1 MTKTRILVVED
12 ESIVALD
19 IRHRLAGMGYEVAG
33 QAASGEEAVQKAR
46 DLLPDLVLMDIK
58 LRGEMDGVE
67 AAGIIRAELQLP
79 VIFLTAFADDPTFQR
94 ASLTEA
100 FGYILKPFEEREL
113 RINIE
118 IALYKHRLERA
129 LRVSEDRY
137 RRLVE
142 TSPDAILLTDLELRF
157 QVANAQAA
165 ALFGYEGPE
174 AMIGESLLERLPP
187 EERPRVCEHFRRTR
201 EDGPG
206 GGEYTLVRKDG
217 SRFAA
222 DLRAALSCDEKGR
235 PASLI
240 AVVRD
245 ISAYRQAEEEI
256 RGLYA
261 QASEALQRE
270 RMLNELAQ
278 VVGSTL
284 DLQSILKTVLRLS
297 TELVGAEGALLDLI
311 AENGEEFTLAETYN
325 LNRLTPPATL
335 APGLGVSWEV
345 FETERGLL
353 LEDYSTHP
361 RAVPEL
367 VAAGVRAALG
377 VPVVSKGT
385 RLGVLW
391 LYSFRPGSQFSERAV
406 SLVDAVARQMAV
418 AITNARLFEAERRR
432 AVQLSLLY
440 EVSQQIAATLDEK
453 LILQRTVSAL
463 VRHFGFTIA
472 AVNLLVE
479 EDELQVAAIEDRSGL
494 DIRPGYRQKVGMGFN
509 GHVAQTRASYCSN
522 DVSQDPYYFSPA
534 EKKPGSALGAPLL
547 HHDELLG
554 VVVVEQDHPNAFQ
567 AQDVFVLETLAAQV
581 ATALQNARLYAGVQE
596 RLGEM
601 AALQAVSRAVSST
614 LELDEIFATVVKVL
628 HATFEYRYVSIYL
641 LEGEVLNLRACEG
654 YPEGTAVAQV
664 ALTEGVLGRAVLS
677 RRLQYLPDTR
687 LDPDF
692 IADEAG
698 ISSEICLPLIVN
710 DHVLG
715 VLNVETGAERRLQA
729 RDVELLSTFG
739 QQVTVAIENARLFQQ
754 VQQLAI
760 TDPLT
765 GLFNRRHF
773 FDLASR
779 EYERARRYR
788 RPLGILLWDVD
799 YFKQVNDTHGHVVGD
814 MVLQLIAGR
823 CRETLREVD
832 LMGRYGGEEFVAL
845 LPETEHC
852 SLAQA
857 AERLRQ
863 AVAEAPFLVRG
874 RVIQLTISVGAAG
887 QDDSCSSLEALLSN
901 ADQALLTAKNGG
913 RNRVVVSQ
921 ER

>member
-19 IRHRLAGMGYEVAG
+19 IRHRLESMGYEVVG
-33 QAASGEEAVQKAR
+33 QAASGEEAVEKAR
-46 DLLPDLVLMDIK
+46 ALLPDLVLMDIK
-58 LRGEMDGVE
+58 LRGKMDGVE
-67 AAGIIRAELQLP
+67 AAGILRAELQLP
-79 VIFLTAFADDPTFQR
+79 VIFLTAFADDPTFRR

-142 TSPDAILLTDLELRF
+142 TSPDAILLTDLGLTF
-157 QVANAQAA
+157 QVANQQAA
-165 ALFGYEGPE
+165 ALFGYANPE
-174 AMIGESLLERLPP
+174 EIIGESLLGLLPS
-187 EERPRVCEHFRRTR
+187 EDRPRVCEQFRRTR

-217 SRFAA
+217 SRFTA
-222 DLRAALSCDEKGR
+222 DLRVALSFDDQGR

-240 AVVRD
+240 VVVRD
-245 ISAYRQAEEEI
+245 ISAYKQAEEEI

-270 RMLNELAQ
+270 RMLNELSQ

-284 DLQSILKTVLRLS
+284 DLPSILKTVLRLS
-297 TELVGAEGALLDLI
+297 TELVGAQGALLDLI
-311 AENGEEFTLAETYN
+311 SEDGKEFILAETYN
-325 LNRLTPPATL
+325 LSRLNPPPAIT
-335 APGLGVSWEV
+335 PGRGVSWEV
-345 FETERGLL
+345 FEAGRGLL
-353 LEDYSTHP
+353 LEDYSAHP
-361 RAVPEL
+361 QAVPEL
-367 VAAGVRAALG
+367 VEAGVRAALG
-377 VPVVSKGT
+377 VPVVSKGA

-391 LYSFRPGSQFSERAV
+391 LYRFQEGSYFSERAL
-406 SLVDAVARQMAV
+406 SLVEAVARQMAV
-418 AITNARLFEAERRR
+418 AIANARLFEAERRR
-432 AVQLSLLY
+432 AVQLSMLY
-440 EVSQQIAATLDEK
+440 EVSQEIAATLDEE
-453 LILQRTVSAL
+453 LILKRTVSAL

-472 AVNLLVE
+472 AVSLLVE
-479 EDELQVAAIEDRSGL
+479 ADELQVAAIEDRTGL
-494 DIRPGYRQKVGMGFN
+494 NIRPGFRQKVGEGFN
-509 GHVAQTRASYCSN
+509 GYVARTRASYCSN
-522 DVSQDPYYFSPA
+522 DVSQDPYYFSPGGR
-534 EKKPGSALGAPLL
+534 KVGSALGAPLM

-567 AQDVFVLETLAAQV
+567 GQDVFVLETLAAQV
-581 ATALQNARLYAGVQE
+581 AMALQNARLYAGVQE
-596 RLGEM
+596 RLSEM

-614 LELDEIFATVVKVL
+614 LKLDEIFATVVKVL
-628 HATFEYRYVSIYL
+628 HDTFGYRYVSIYL
-641 LEGEVLNLRACEG
+641 LEGEVLKLRACEG
-654 YPEGTAVAQV
+654 YPDGTAVAQV
-664 ALTEGVLGRAVLS
+664 SLTEGVLGRAVLS

-715 VLNVETGAERRLQA
+715 VLNVETGTERRLKA

-773 FDLASR
+773 FELASR
-779 EYERARRYR
+779 EYERARRYQ
-788 RPLGILLWDVD
+788 RPLGILIWDVD
-799 YFKQVNDTHGHVVGD
+799 FFKQVNDTHGHVVGD
-814 MVLQLIAGR
+814 RVLQLIAER
-823 CRETLREVD
+823 CKETLREVD
-832 LMGRYGGEEFVAL
+832 LVGRYGGEEFVAL
-845 LPETEHC
+845 LPETEHRC
-852 SLAQA
+852 LEQA

-863 AVAEAPFLVRG
+863 VVADEPFLVRG
-874 RVIQLTISVGAAG
+874 RVIRLTISVGAAG
-887 QDDSCSSLEALLSN
+887 QDVPRSTLEALLSD
-901 ADQALLTAKNGG
+901 ADLALLAAKDRG
-913 RNRVVVSQ
+913 RNQVVVSPAP
-921 ER
+921 